1 LNQALPSAAVKTSA
15 PARRSDTIARPRL
28 LALIHA
34 NLNKRLT
41 LITAPSGFGKTAL
54 LADFVASLEEPCVW
68 LTLDAWDGDGHQ
80 FLGSIARA
88 LDGEAA
94 LDTASAS
101 LDELRRQLRLLVW
114 SALGSGPRLI
124 VLDDFHAIQGS
135 REAVALV
142 EELVASLPEGCHLVI
157 SSRELP
163 ALNGLARLV
172 ARGSALWL
180 GLDDLAFDQEEI
192 QRFFREARD
201 TEVGDREAQD
211 LLDSTGGWAAHLALL
226 TIGEGGAI
234 ESTPRTELLLDDLLG
249 EAFNRQPPPLR
260 RFLLSTSILK
270 ALDPAFCDE
279 LLERTD
285 SRDILKELERRNLF
299 ANRVEADPPVYRLQ
313 QPFRTY
319 LRGKLRAEKGNRY
332 PSLCL
337 RAGRLCEART
347 DWEGAVSFY
356 VEGQLWDDAI
366 RALRAAAESL
376 LAYGRAETLRG
387 WLESMPRELIRREP
401 ELFLLRARVRVDLG
415 ELDEALQIIS
425 ELLQQDPP
433 EVVRGLALLY
443 RGACLSRKGQH
454 QEAVRTCRNAATML
468 TGAAAP
474 PQVEAEANLRLGVAI
489 GASGQFARAV
499 PPLRK
504 ALAQAEKLGDVR
516 TASIAADDLAVAF
529 GNLGQI
535 DQAQMYLEKA
545 RQGWANLGN
554 DYRLVRTLNNLGMM
568 YSLQGEYEESALILA
583 EAIDR
588 SRATNNARI
597 EAIAT
602 LSLADV
608 RRDTGQYDQAI
619 DLYNNG
625 LEKARRLG
633 EAYFIDYAVDALG
646 MTYMLMGDLQKAES
660 LIRHAAAEVSERGGV
675 YENGLLSLSL
685 GILNHLRGD
694 FGESAARLEHA
705 VRVLKASGAAR
716 EEARAHFHLAH
727 VYLATNSRRRA
738 LAALQEVVRLVREI
752 GYSAFLAA
760 DARRCP
766 ALTAFA
772 SSKRLGDG
780 LFARLREE
788 QARRVALDLS
798 LSPAYPPVE
807 AHGFGETF
815 VKLDGRLITDSDWSS
830 VKSKEM
836 IFFFLASKEPASR
849 DEVCAA
855 LWPEFDRTR
864 ATSNFHSTLYRL
876 RSATY
881 FDIVSNAN
889 GRYRVNPGAT
899 FTFDVHDFERNV
911 QNGDS
916 RPIDDPERI
925 RFFDLAAQTYTGSF
939 GREFYSEW
947 ADDLRRRLEDE
958 YLRVVAVLA
967 GAAFAEGAYDR
978 CTEMCDRILA
988 VDDSSDEARCLKI
1001 ESFLEMGD
1009 RASAIRHFESYR
1021 RYLADEAGMSPT
1033 RRLAD
1038 VARRIAAGRA

>member
-1 LNQALPSAAVKTSA
+1 MS
-15 PARRSDTIARPRL
+15 
-28 LALIHA
+28 
-34 NLNKRLT
+34 
-41 LITAPSGFGKTAL
+41 
-54 LADFVASLEEPCVW
+54 
-68 LTLDAWDGDGHQ
+68 
-80 FLGSIARA
+80 SIARA
-88 LDGEAA
+88 AGDETTVDADSG
-94 LDTASAS
+94 S
-101 LDELRRQLRLLVW
+101 LEDLRRQLRLLLW
-114 SALGSGPRLI
+114 SALGSDPRVI
-124 VLDDFHAIQGS
+124 VLDDFQAIEGS

-142 EELVASLPEGCHLVI
+142 EELVASMPETCHLII

-180 GLDDLAFDQEEI
+180 GLDDLAFDSDEV
-192 QRFFREARD
+192 QRFFREVRD
-201 TEVGDREAQD
+201 TEIGDQRAQE
-211 LLDSTGGWAAHLALL
+211 LLDATGGWAAHLALL
-226 TIGEGGAI
+226 TIGEDGTV
-234 ESTPRTELLLDDLLG
+234 ESTPRTELLLDDLLN
-249 EAFNRQPPPLR
+249 ETFSRQPAPLR
-260 RFLLSTSILK
+260 RFLLSTSILRV
-270 ALDPAFCDE
+270 LDPPFCDE
-279 LLERTD
+279 LLQRTD

-299 ANRVEADPPVYRLQ
+299 ASRIAAEPPVYRLH

-319 LRGKLRAEKGNRY
+319 LRGKLRGEKGNRY
-332 PSLCL
+332 AALCL
-337 RAGRLCEART
+337 RAGRLCEGRT

-356 VEGQLWDDAI
+356 VEGQLWEEAI
-366 RALRAAAESL
+366 RALRDAAEPL

-387 WLESMPRELIRREP
+387 WLESMPRELIRQEP
-401 ELFLLRARVRVDLG
+401 ELVLLRARVRVDLG

-425 ELLQQDPP
+425 ELLQMELP
-433 EVVRGLALLY
+433 EVVRSLGLLY

-454 QEAVRTCRNAATML
+454 QEAVRTCRNAVAML
-468 TGAAAP
+468 TGTDAP
-474 PQVEAEANLRLGVAI
+474 PYVEAEANLRLGVAI

-568 YSLQGEYEESALILA
+568 YSLQGEYEDSALILA
-583 EAIDR
+583 EAIER

-608 RRDTGQYDQAI
+608 RRDTGQYAQAI
-619 DLYNNG
+619 ELYNDG

-694 FGESAARLEHA
+694 FAESAARLEHA
-705 VRVLKASGAAR
+705 VRVLKGSGAAR

-738 LAALQEVVRLVREI
+738 LTALQEVVRLVREI

-780 LFARLREE
+780 LFGRLREE

-798 LSPAYPPVE
+798 LGPAYPPVE
-807 AHGFGETF
+807 AHGFGETS
-815 VKLDGRLITDSDWSS
+815 VSLDGRVITDSEWSS

-849 DEVCAA
+849 DECCAA

-881 FDIVSNAN
+881 FDIVSNTN

-899 FTFDVHDFERNV
+899 FTFDVHDFERYV
-911 QNGDS
+911 QEGDS
-916 RPIDDPERI
+916 RSVDDPERI
-925 RFFDLAAQTYTGSF
+925 RCFELAAQTYIGPF
-939 GREFYSEW
+939 GRDFYSEW
-947 ADDLRRRLEDE
+947 ADDVRRRLEDE

-967 GAAFAEGAYDR
+967 GAAFSEGAFDR
-978 CTEMCDRILA
+978 CIEMCDRILA

-1009 RASAIRHFESYR
+1009 RASAVRHFESYR
-1021 RYLADEAGMSPT
+1021 RYLAEDAGMSPS
-1033 RRLAD
+1033 RRLAE
-1038 VARRIAAGRA
+1038 VARRIAGGRS